1 MKMKTLQIEQYPVF
15 VVVINSH
22 DSNQTLY
29 GSKGVFQ
36 IAPILTYLDTPTT
49 KA

>member
-1 MKMKTLQIEQYPVF
+1 MIMKTLQIEQYPVF
-15 VVVINSH
+15 VVINSH
-22 DSNQTLY
+22 DLNQTLY

-36 IAPILTYLDTPTT
+36 ITPILTYLDTPTT